1 MGVITGVVSLEAEGR
16 GGLLAMLQ
24 EAFPT
29 TYYVS
34 DAPERGTLV
43 VNQTTGA
50 WRYAA
55 DIGLPPSGLED
66 EFTITARNGVA
77 STDYQGIVPLVET
90 GTIASVSVGQGPV
103 GIAAVNTIGGSLDG
117 GSNYGFVYVA
127 NRYGSNGSAS
137 SGTVSVISPYAVNGT
152 YPVDTVTG
160 FDGPIGVAAGPST
173 GDVFVSNFNGNSVDV
188 IFTAVGGNNPTFT
201 TSEWSGMPSG
211 EENPYNSIAAGPALS
226 GNTQSDSV
234 WFQAYNEAK
243 DSGVGLNYISG
254 TTSAQAVEWLT
265 LNTDAN
271 SGLAADPVTGNIWG
285 FTSQGQLGFVQE
297 ASCNCT
303 SYNSSY
309 FKTYSLN
316 GTDAGGAQIAL
327 PPSVNGASSGNYA
340 YISFEDQN
348 AVYVVQMYNSDGALS
363 PSLVAT
369 IGGFNN
375 PQGLAFANA
384 GKAVF
389 VANYGNNT
397 VSEINTDSTSAYFN
411 QIVSSYTLPSG
422 SGPSGVACADGTGQC
437 YVTGN
442 GSGQVYIFNSV

>member
-1 MGVITGVVSLEAEGR
+1 MGVITGVVSLEAEAN

-34 DAPERGTLV
+34 DAPELGTLV

-55 DIGLPPSGLED
+55 DIGLPSSGLED
-66 EFTITARNGVA
+66 KFTITARNGVA
-77 STDYQGIVPLVET
+77 STDYQGSVPLVET
-90 GTIASVSVGQGPV
+90 GTILSVSVGQGPV
-103 GIAAVNTIGGSLDG
+103 GIAAANTIGGTLG
-117 GSNYGFVYVA
+117 GESNYGFVYVA
-127 NRYGSNGSAS
+127 NQYGSNGSAS
-137 SGTVSVISPYAVNGT
+137 SGTVSVISPYTTSV
-152 YPVDTVTG
+152 VDTLTG
-160 FDGPIGVAAGPST
+160 FNGPIAVAAGPST
-173 GDVFVSNFNGNSVDV
+173 GYVFVSNYDGDPGSIDV
-188 IFTAVGGNNPTFT
+188 IFTDVSDENPTFS

-211 EENPYNSIAAGPALS
+211 EESPYNIAAGPALS

-234 WFQAYNEAK
+234 WFQAYNDTS

-265 LNTDAN
+265 LNTDAD

-285 FTSQGQLGFVQE
+285 ITSQGQLGFVQE

-303 SYNSSY
+303 SYNSNY
-309 FKTYSLN
+309 FTTYSLN
-316 GTDAGGAQIAL
+316 GTDAGGARIAL

-348 AVYVVQMYNSDGALS
+348 AVYVVQMYNSDGALA

-369 IGGFNN
+369 IGGFNS

-384 GKAVF
+384 GQAVF

-397 VSEINTDSTSAYFN
+397 VSQINTDSTSAYFN

-422 SGPSGVACADGTGQC
+422 SGPAGVACADGTGQC

-442 GSGQVYIFNSV
+442 GSGQVYIFNSL